1 MKNSSPA
8 RTHSVM
14 ELGPAAAAVA
24 NHLRLTTA
32 TMLKST
38 MSRSPSVHGSVG
50 WAAAVSGAAVDGEA
64 LMQVSPSGRAHGDRA
79 PHGEVAIP
87 RRSAAR
93 RYRAWNGSGATT
105 RCRRARLRPRRLDT
119 RRTGP

>member
-8 RTHSVM
+8 RTQRVM

-24 NHLRLTTA
+24 NHRRLTTA

-50 WAAAVSGAAVDGEA
+50 CATGVSGAAAEGAA
-64 LMQVSPSGRAHGDRA
+64 LLLLRPSGRVHGYRA
-79 PHGEVAIP
+79 PHGAVAP
-87 RRSAAR
+87 PLRSDAR
-93 RYRAWNGSGATT
+93 RFRAWNGRGATI
-105 RCRRARLRPRRLDT
+105 RCRRARA
-119 RRTGP
+119 